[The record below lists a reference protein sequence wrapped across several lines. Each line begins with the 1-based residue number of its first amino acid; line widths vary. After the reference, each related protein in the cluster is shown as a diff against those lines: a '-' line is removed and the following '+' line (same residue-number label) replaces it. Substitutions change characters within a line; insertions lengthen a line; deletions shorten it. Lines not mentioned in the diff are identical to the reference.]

1 MCVSANTKLPDDVRR
16 KFEEGYKNETTEAG
30 REIFRQLLENADLAF
45 ETKLPL
51 CQDCGLAIFYVE
63 MGEDVVVPGGLNK
76 AITEGM
82 KCGVGLC
89 GRCNIGGKFVCV
101 DGPVFTQAQLK
112 GLPQEF

>member
-1 MCVSANTKLPDDVRR
+1 VAVTCGPPIMIRFTIMALEKLGFADEQIVTTLERR
-16 KFEEGYKNETTEAG
+16 
-30 REIFRQLLENADLAF
+30 
-45 ETKLPL
+45 
-51 CQDCGLAIFYVE
+51 
-63 MGEDVVVPGGLNK
+63 
-76 AITEGM
+76 M